1 MRTFLL
7 KNDRSSTLRLLGTF
21 YGAVATL
28 CLSDATA
35 ANLLFYYWPNLMQHF
50 RRGSNF
56 EANFGPTW
64 IPPTCQNPEC
74 NSNSGMPGEAIKVCL
89 DHTISLA
96 HHPEVP
102 PPSFYCND
110 CYTTLIRKSNSAK
123 VHELFEDIVHPVSRN
138 GNSNT
143 CC

>member
-1 MRTFLL
+1 M
-7 KNDRSSTLRLLGTF
+7 
-21 YGAVATL
+21 L
-28 CLSDATA
+28 CVIAHGVPDAKAPA